1 MAIDSNNNN
10 CFQENSQDD
19 CNAPFI
25 ALREKFLSHGIEMN
39 TSDINFGKEVLF
51 EIHMDVY
58 KDIQT
63 DVPVSLF
70 QYENQAVHHLNV
82 NLNLYEAVV
91 TWDDSAEMAKK

>member
-1 MAIDSNNNN
+1 
-10 CFQENSQDD
+10 
-19 CNAPFI
+19 
-25 ALREKFLSHGIEMN
+25 LREKFLSHGIELN

-51 EIHMDVY
+51 EIHMDVH

-70 QYENQAVHHLNV
+70 QYENEAVHHL

-91 TWDDSAEMAKK
+91 TWDDSAVMAKKYHKFYLPISDSS